1 MTSDYQL
8 LDFARSFVDAK
19 CPDLAV
25 KLLDRISRHYSS
37 SSKQLN
43 GRLDDALSGL
53 GGVHLR
59 HRGLTSYSPAPSVLR
74 PCSPVNQE
82 RAGVDVSCH
91 RRETGLRQLKVLER
105 LAEHRPC

>member
-8 LDFARSFVDAK
+8 LDFARSFVDSK
-19 CPDLAV
+19 RPDLAV

-43 GRLDDALSGL
+43 GRLDNALSGF

-59 HRGLTSYSPAPSVLR
+59 HRCLSSYTSALSVLCPR
-74 PCSPVNQE
+74 RSINQE
-82 RAGVDVSCH
+82 SAGVDVSRHC
-91 RRETGLRQLKVLER
+91 RETGLRQLKVLEH
-105 LAEHRPC
+105 L